1 MPFAL
6 IKYREDS
13 EIDYIRLIDM
23 ISQCGRDDMSTDYK
37 ELYKTVNNSMRVVT
51 AWDFDYMI
59 GFANK
64 VKTPACGEEVKYI
77 LVDREYSGQGI
88 EEKLEDMLTIG

>member
-59 GFANK
+59 GFANI
-64 VKTPACGEEVKYI
+64 VKAPECDKEVKHI
-77 LVDREYSGQGI
+77 LVDKEYSGLGI
-88 EEKLEDMLTIG
+88 EEKLEDMLAIG